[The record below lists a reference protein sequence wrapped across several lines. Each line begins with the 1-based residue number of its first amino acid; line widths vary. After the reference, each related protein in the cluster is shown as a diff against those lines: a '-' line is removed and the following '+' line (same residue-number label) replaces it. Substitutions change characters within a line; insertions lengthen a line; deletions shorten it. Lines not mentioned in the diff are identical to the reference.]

1 MALWLIRAGR
11 YGERESIAIE
21 NNVAAMGWEEMSTDL
36 SKIENKEELI
46 KLYTKTYPDVKQAL
60 LNNHVSQIWRFL
72 KDINI
77 DDLVAMPLKTKNTI
91 QFGIIKGD
99 YQYKK
104 YSDNVKHT
112 RKVEWLKEIPRTE
125 IDQDL
130 LYSFGA
136 LLTVCQIQRN
146 NAEKRIKGLLG
157 LEKFSKAPEVE
168 EVGEIDIDEYTKD
181 QITKYINRKF
191 KGHGLARIVDAILQ
205 AQDYTTKISPPG
217 PDGGVDILAS
227 GGLLGF
233 DEPKICVQV
242 KSTNSPIN
250 VNVLREMR
258 GVMSQV
264 NAKQGLLVS
273 WGGFNNNVFK
283 ESKDHFFTIRL
294 WNSKDLLDALFKY
307 YEKFSDELKAEL
319 PLKRIWALVL
329 ENED

>member
-1 MALWLIRAGR
+1 
-11 YGERESIAIE
+11 
-21 NNVAAMGWEEMSTDL
+21 
-36 SKIENKEELI
+36 
-46 KLYTKTYPDVKQAL
+46 
-60 LNNHVSQIWRFL
+60 
-72 KDINI
+72 
-77 DDLVAMPLKTKNTI
+77 
-91 QFGIIKGD
+91 
-99 YQYKK
+99 
-104 YSDNVKHT
+104 
-112 RKVEWLKEIPRTE
+112 
-125 IDQDL
+125 
-130 LYSFGA
+130 
-136 LLTVCQIQRN
+136 
-146 NAEKRIKGLLG
+146 
-157 LEKFSKAPEVE
+157 
-168 EVGEIDIDEYTKD
+168 VGEIDIDEYTKD